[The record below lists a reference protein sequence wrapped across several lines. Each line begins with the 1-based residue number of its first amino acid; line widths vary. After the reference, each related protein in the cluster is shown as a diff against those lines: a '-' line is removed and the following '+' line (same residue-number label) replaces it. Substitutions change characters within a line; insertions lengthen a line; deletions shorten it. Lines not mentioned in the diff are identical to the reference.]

1 MKPVFENYN
10 EIVYELKPLQ
20 VNWGGCGFYANEL
33 GNLLKAKNI
42 KFKYVVLFGYIEA
55 KHNTNKLVK
64 SNLVED
70 FSRLDW
76 YHVMIKINNKF
87 IDAEGIH
94 DAPVFNGRKMKTR
107 TLTDRFFSTFVGMDR
122 LWNWHF
128 DRGNIPVMKKIL
140 KENLV
145 IN

>member
-10 EIVYELKPLQ
+10 EIVKELKPLGI
-20 VNWGGCGFYANEL
+20 NWGGCGFYANEL
-33 GNLLKAKNI
+33 GSLLKAKNI

-76 YHVMIKINNKF
+76 YHVMIKVNGKF
-87 IDAEGIH
+87 IDADGIH
-94 DAPVFNGRKMKTR
+94 DAPVFNGRIMKTR
-107 TLTDRFFSTFVGMDR
+107 TLTDRFFSAFVGMNR
-122 LWNWHF
+122 LWNSHF
-128 DRGNIPVMKKIL
+128 DRGEIPVMKKIL
-140 KENLV
+140 RKNLV